1 MLSSTNSKNMRLKI
15 KSMFLFIVIGSV
27 SLLLILYASQ
37 SSNTRVDNFNKELES
52 VKEHL
57 KKRHDDKVVEDHED
71 TPDKRSNLINNDP
84 SDDDK
89 FSGLKSDSDK
99 VIHLQVFSKTLS
111 EDAKYL
117 ESLGMIRSEEDK
129 KIKDSGVKNH
139 SFNLLISNRLGYH
152 RGIPDTRHPLCKKQT
167 FLSDT
172 TKLGRVSIII
182 CFYNEALSALLRTV
196 YSILDRTPDSLIRE
210 ILLVDDFSDDK
221 ELKYQLLKIVKESL
235 GSKVK
240 LLRTPERAGL
250 IRARMF
256 GAAHAKGPVFVF
268 LDSHVEVN
276 EGWLPPLLERIKEN
290 KTRVTVPVIDIINPD
305 TFEYSASPIVKGGFN
320 WGLHFKWDA
329 VPHSQLLTKEDYI
342 KAIATPTMAGG
353 LYAIDKGFFWKLGG
367 YDKGMEVWGGENLEM
382 SFRVWTC
389 LSGSLEIIPCSRVG
403 HVFRHRRPYGAADGE
418 DTMTKNSL
426 RAARVWMDEYI
437 KYFFQ
442 IRPDAEKMSY
452 GDVSERIELRKRLK
466 CKPFDWYVKE
476 VYPDLR
482 PPSMID
488 SKKRR
493 IKMKSFSGKEK
504 KFLKDLDK
512 KRHPKILGRYH
523 MQADSSD
530 LCIESENE
538 VTAKGSRLMLS
549 KCLPVKRQLWSETEL
564 HELRLADILCLD
576 TDNSEAVFLSKCHL
590 LGSSQAWSRSSL
602 KKSAIYSESAGL
614 CLGVKDGLKA
624 GSTITMTFCGNKS
637 QSVKWNLLAR
647 NQSIFP

>member
-1 MLSSTNSKNMRLKI
+1 MRLKI
-15 KSMFLFIVIGSV
+15 RSMFVLIVVGSA
-27 SLLLILYASQ
+27 SLLVILFASQ
-37 SSNTRVDNFNKELES
+37 SKNTRIDSFSRELES
-52 VKEHL
+52 EQEHL
-57 KKRHDDKVVEDHED
+57 KKHHNYDEKVVEED
-71 TPDKRSNLINNDP
+71 TPDKRSNLINNDAE
-84 SDDDK
+84 DDDK
-89 FSGLKSDSDK
+89 FSRLKSDTKDQ
-99 VIHLQVFSKTLS
+99 VIHLQVFSKPVSQDT
-111 EDAKYL
+111 KYL
-117 ESLGMIRSEEDK
+117 ESLGMIRTEEDK
-129 KIKDSGVKNH
+129 RIKDEGVKKH

-152 RGIPDTRHPLCKKQT
+152 REIPDTRHPLCKKQT
-167 FLSDT
+167 SLSDT
-172 TKLGRVSIII
+172 TKLARVSIII

-235 GSKVK
+235 PSKVK

-256 GAAHAKGPVFVF
+256 GATHAKAAVFVF

-276 EGWLPPLLERIKEN
+276 EGWLPPLLERITEN
-290 KTRVTVPVIDIINPD
+290 KTRVTIPIIDIISPD
-305 TFEYSASPIVKGGFN
+305 TFEYSASPLVKGGFN

-329 VPHSQLLTKEDYI
+329 VPPSQLLTKEDYI
-342 KAIATPTMAGG
+342 KPIATPTMAGG

-367 YDKGMEVWGGENLEM
+367 YDKGMDVWGGENLEM

-403 HVFRHRRPYGAADGE
+403 HVFRHRRPYGAPDGE
-418 DTMTKNSL
+418 DTMTKNSV

-442 IRPDAEKMSY
+442 TRPDAEKISY
-452 GDVSERIELRKRLK
+452 GDISERIELRKRLK

-476 VYPDLR
+476 VYSDLQ

-504 KFLKDLDK
+504 KLLKELDK
-512 KRHPKILGRYH
+512 KRHPKVVSRYQ

-576 TDNSEAVFLSKCHL
+576 TDNSQAVFLSKCHL
-590 LGSSQAWSRSSL
+590 LGSSQSWSRSSL
-602 KKSAIYSESAGL
+602 KRSAIYSESAGL
-614 CLGVKDGLKA
+614 CLGVKDGVKA
-624 GSTITMTFCGNKS
+624 GATIIMTFCGNDR
-637 QSVKWNLLAR
+637 QSVRWNLVPR